1 LSSQLESADDA
12 GGSDAGLGSRA
23 VRGAAITFVRYGGS
37 QALRLAANL
46 VVTRLVVPE
55 AYGLMALVN
64 VLMQGLEMFSDIGIG
79 PSIIRS
85 KRGDD
90 RAFLDTIWTIQLI
103 RGAAIWLIA
112 CIAAV
117 PFAAFYGEPLLQ
129 QIIPIAGASAVI
141 ASLAPTKQW
150 TLNRHLQL
158 GRLTVLDL
166 SSQTLGLVLMI
177 ALAYTWRSVWAL
189 VWGSIAIIVLRTGFS
204 YLFLPGPNNRFRW
217 EPEARAELLGFGR
230 WVFVS
235 TMLTFLSQSCDR
247 LIFGKLL
254 TMEMVG
260 IYSVGKQMASAP
272 QEAVGHIGSNVVF
285 PFYSR
290 IVTSGQPLP
299 PVFGRAR
306 FPLLVLAGWGLAV
319 LAATGDAVIDVL
331 YDDRYKAAGWVV
343 QVLAL
348 GAWFTVLWSTNVAAL
363 LALGQSKWMAATT
376 GVKTVAN
383 IVLIPLG
390 WYIDHFQLGNNGF
403 RGAVI
408 ALVVAEVIQLG
419 FSSFAVWRNGLAPY
433 WQDLPLT
440 CYVLASAGVGA
451 WMSSNLVSNNIQATL
466 LGVLV
471 VTLLW
476 LPLGWPLLRK
486 LIRKEGPL
494 IA

>member
-1 LSSQLESADDA
+1 
-12 GGSDAGLGSRA
+12 
-23 VRGAAITFVRYGGS
+23 V
-37 QALRLAANL
+37 
-46 VVTRLVVPE
+46 
-55 AYGLMALVN
+55 M
-64 VLMQGLEMFSDIGIG
+64 
-79 PSIIRS
+79 
-85 KRGDD
+85 
-90 RAFLDTIWTIQLI
+90 
-103 RGAAIWLIA
+103 
-112 CIAAV
+112 
-117 PFAAFYGEPLLQ
+117 
-129 QIIPIAGASAVI
+129 
-141 ASLAPTKQW
+141 
-150 TLNRHLQL
+150 
-158 GRLTVLDL
+158 
-166 SSQTLGLVLMI
+166 MI
-177 ALAYTWRSVWAL
+177 ALAYFWRSVWAL
-189 VWGSIAIIVLRTGFS
+189 VWGSIAIIVLRTVFS
-204 YLFLPGPNNRFRW
+204 YLFLPGQNNRFRW

-299 PVFGRAR
+299 LVFGRAR

-348 GAWFTVLWSTNVAAL
+348 AAWFTVLWSTNVAAL
-363 LALGQSKWMAATT
+363 LALGHSKWMAATT

-390 WYIDHFQLGNNGF
+390 YYIDHFKLGNNGL

-408 ALVVAEVIQLG
+408 ALAVAEVIQLG
-419 FSSFAVWRNGLAPY
+419 FSSFAVWRNRLAPY

-471 VTLLW
+471 VTMLW

-494 IA
+494 IG